1 LLRPQVSAVHP
12 FRDPPFLNRNGRIKF
27 REMSGFSD
35 GMAANKYGLR
45 YGLAVA
51 TVQRWPD
58 LPPAPA

>member
-45 YGLAVA
+45 YAPAVA
-51 TVQRWPD
+51 TV
-58 LPPAPA
+58 